1 MLKRVGG
8 STAAGTVAGGLGGA
22 LFGGD
27 EPLMDRVRHGAT
39 FGGMAGLSAGML
51 GEVPH
56 AMSALKANPEAAK
69 MHAAL
74 SSARSVLPTDKVVRY
89 GTPVA
94 AFIGGAGTSRLNAE
108 KDLNK
113 KEGAV
118 MDTMSPSPLGPAAAD
133 LERYRAALQQER
145 ESMKD
150 FPGISE
156 DIMRRNAYLRMN
168 DAAQAAKIREF
179 INPILQK
186 RPNEN
191 YFVVTGRELNDPTL
205 NYAEIMR
212 SKPGLTAKLMA
223 SGRHPYEGQIHE
235 SDKYPMNVIY
245 NQDFDLPEIYK
256 TAGVN
261 DALALLGL
269 KTADW
274 KSTAMDAAK
283 AYAPHVLTGA
293 ALGAGTG
300 ALTAGEGNRGEG
312 AMYGALMGGALG
324 GIGHHALGNATTG
337 RALAVPAIAAAGGAG
352 QGAFIN
358 YRNRLSP
365 EERAKLDEQSRNAA
379 MYSMMI

>member
-74 SSARSVLPTDKVVRY
+74 SSARGVLPTDKVVQY

-118 MDTMSPSPLGPAAAD
+118 MDTATTPEMQAAASPAAAPAANPA
-133 LERYRAALQQER
+133 LEDFRFFLDHERQQAG
-145 ESMKD
+145 K
-150 FPGISE
+150 FPGITE
-156 DIMRRNAYLRMN
+156 DIMRRNAYVQMNQRAQQQKIMNKLREMRAKSP
-168 DAAQAAKIREF
+168 DA
-179 INPILQK
+179 PS
-186 RPNEN
+186 
-191 YFVVTGRELNDPTL
+191 YTVTGTDINDPTL
-205 NYAEIMR
+205 NYASVNR
-212 SKPGLTAKLMA
+212 KGPGFYDMSA
-223 SGRHPYEGQIHE
+223 
-235 SDKYPMNVIY
+235 IY
-245 NQDFDLPEIYK
+245 NQEFDLPEVYK

-261 DALALLGL
+261 AALELLGL

-283 AYAPHVLTGA
+283 AYAPHVLGGA

-312 AMYGALMGGALG
+312 AMYGALMGGTLG
-324 GIGHHALGNATTG
+324 GIGHHVLGNATTG